1 MGSVMELPPPSSYI
15 IYNKLIVTMWPS
27 SSDEYVC
34 MKSMVCDYTTVQR
47 EINEPLSKTTKI
59 TETAGKQYVRQ
70 ALDH

>member
-1 MGSVMELPPPSSYI
+1 
-15 IYNKLIVTMWPS
+15 MWPS